1 MSLSVVLVLN
11 VTCFHIQIAG
21 LYSDM
26 QQAETERANIRAT
39 LDAVEARQAVL
50 LGQVD
55 EYERV
60 ANDTMQTM
68 NQTPARPADQQRAEM

>member
-1 MSLSVVLVLN
+1 MLVLN
-11 VTCFHIQIAG
+11 VTFFPIQIAG

-26 QQAETERANIRAT
+26 QQAETERANIRPT
-39 LDAVEARQAVL
+39 LDAVEARQADL
-50 LGQVD
+50 LGKVD

-68 NQTPARPADQQRAEM
+68 NQTPARPADQKRAEK

>member
-1 MSLSVVLVLN
+1 
-11 VTCFHIQIAG
+11 
-21 LYSDM
+21 M

-55 EYERV
+55 EYERA

-68 NQTPARPADQQRAEM
+68 SQTPARPADQQRAEM

>member
-1 MSLSVVLVLN
+1 MILA
-11 VTCFHIQIAG
+11 QIAG

-68 NQTPARPADQQRAEM
+68 NQTPSRPADQQRSEM

>member
-1 MSLSVVLVLN
+1 
-11 VTCFHIQIAG
+11 
-21 LYSDM
+21 M

-60 ANDTMQTM
+60 ANDTMQGMT
-68 NQTPARPADQQRAEM
+68 QPPARPADQQRAEM